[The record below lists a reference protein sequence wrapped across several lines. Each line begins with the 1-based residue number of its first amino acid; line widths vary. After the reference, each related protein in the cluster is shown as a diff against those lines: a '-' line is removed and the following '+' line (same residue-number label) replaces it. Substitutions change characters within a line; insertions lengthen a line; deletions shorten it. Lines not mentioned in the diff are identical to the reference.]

1 MRYALWLGL
10 LLASLS
16 AQATDSRAD
25 DLQHRFESRYQ
36 TYLSPDSQSVL
47 PFEKIQPAVWK
58 DLLASGDLTLVFS
71 LPDVFYTG
79 KTYVFTLYQT
89 GNNQYYL
96 HAKGGFWGMEELAFG
111 PIAREMLQ

>member
-1 MRYALWLGL
+1 MSYALWLGL

-16 AQATDSRAD
+16 AQDTDSRAD
-25 DLQHRFESRYQ
+25 DLQHRFVSRYQ
-36 TYLSPDSQSVL
+36 TYLSPVSQSVL

-79 KTYVFTLYQT
+79 KTYIFTLYQT

-96 HAKGGFWGMEELAFG
+96 HAKGGFWGMEELALG
-111 PIAREMLQ
+111 PIAQEMLQ